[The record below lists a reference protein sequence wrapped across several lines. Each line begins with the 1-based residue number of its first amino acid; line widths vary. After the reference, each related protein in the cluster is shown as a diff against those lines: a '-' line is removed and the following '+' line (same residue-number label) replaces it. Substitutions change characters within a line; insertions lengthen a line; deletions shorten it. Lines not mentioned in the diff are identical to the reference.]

1 MNIIE
6 FLKEQNKSIAVV
18 ESCTGGLL
26 NYQLS
31 KISGA
36 SLVYRG
42 GLISYQNMIKTKI
55 LGIDSKILD
64 KYSPYSFEVLEGMLD
79 GIIKLMDCDFAI
91 ATSGVAGPNGGD
103 SKNPVGSVYI
113 GIKQKGQASIT
124 TKQIFSGDRESIQLQ
139 ASTFALDFFAR
150 HFISK

>member
-6 FLKEQNKSIAVV
+6 FLKEQNKSIAIV

-36 SLVYRG
+36 SCVYRG
-42 GLISYQNMIKTKI
+42 GLISYQNIIKNKI

-64 KYSPYSFEVLEGMLD
+64 KYSPYSFEVVEAMLD
-79 GIIKLMDCDFAI
+79 GIINLMDCDFAI
-91 ATSGVAGPNGGD
+91 ATSGVAGPSGGD
-103 SKNPVGSVYI
+103 TKNPIGSIYI
-113 GIKQKGQASIT
+113 GIKQRGEDSIK
-124 TKQIFSGDRESIQLQ
+124 TKQLFSGDRESIQLQ
-139 ASTFALDFFAR
+139 ASIFALEFFAK